1 MTTHLRIAASVCVL
15 STGLMIAGAGGA
27 TATADT
33 DSGTATNTNTGQNSA
48 NTPAAGPVGTIADSV
63 RKAVQNSLQGTVQ
76 TVTGALSAIPK
87 PGQVPFG
94 VPKPPKTTFGGTPT
108 VYGSTGPTT
117 APAPDADPAPE
128 TNTVASTTNEV
139 VAPATSTPAP
149 PSSVAPDPLAAA
161 TNVVTPVTNAITTV
175 ADTVGTAPNV
185 IASLSTS
192 TAPVVDVL
200 TYVQNVL
207 TSVGDAGT
215 SLAQLPTD
223 LAGLLGVSAT
233 TPTSTIGPATGTSG
247 VRTVAATSPTPSGWS
262 SVPQLLAVPGVH
274 GGPAAT
280 PPPVPVTPLDIVT
293 RDAARD
299 PSNAAAPAA
308 PKEAGSTDVLSVVE
322 HVIGAFVAT
331 VSLTALAAVALPG
344 LAGLLTTC
352 AAGIR
357 VGYRQAKAA
366 SELPNTAISRFV
378 GSGPVGVVR
387 TGSQVQLRSRVSHV
401 LGAKSRNA
409 APTRALR
416 VVGSESSTT
425 ELLDHAV

>member
-1 MTTHLRIAASVCVL
+1 
-15 STGLMIAGAGGA
+15 
-27 TATADT
+27 
-33 DSGTATNTNTGQNSA
+33 
-48 NTPAAGPVGTIADSV
+48 
-63 RKAVQNSLQGTVQ
+63 
-76 TVTGALSAIPK
+76 
-87 PGQVPFG
+87 
-94 VPKPPKTTFGGTPT
+94 
-108 VYGSTGPTT
+108 
-117 APAPDADPAPE
+117 
-128 TNTVASTTNEV
+128 
-139 VAPATSTPAP
+139 
-149 PSSVAPDPLAAA
+149 
-161 TNVVTPVTNAITTV
+161 
-175 ADTVGTAPNV
+175 
-185 IASLSTS
+185 
-192 TAPVVDVL
+192 
-200 TYVQNVL
+200 
-207 TSVGDAGT
+207 
-215 SLAQLPTD
+215 
-223 LAGLLGVSAT
+223 
-233 TPTSTIGPATGTSG
+233 
-247 VRTVAATSPTPSGWS
+247 
-262 SVPQLLAVPGVH
+262 
-274 GGPAAT
+274 
-280 PPPVPVTPLDIVT
+280 VTPLDIVT